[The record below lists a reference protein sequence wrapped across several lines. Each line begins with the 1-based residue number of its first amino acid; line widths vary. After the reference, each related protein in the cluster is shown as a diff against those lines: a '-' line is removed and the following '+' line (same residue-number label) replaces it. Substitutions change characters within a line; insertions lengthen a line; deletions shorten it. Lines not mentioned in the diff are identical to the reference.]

1 MFSQCILPKKRKL
14 ALLLSAFHRTDTK
27 AEGVKPKIVE
37 FYNQTKAVMLLTKRS
52 EKQSFGIVC
61 KSYV

>member
-1 MFSQCILPKKRKL
+1 M
-14 ALLLSAFHRTDTK
+14 LSAFHRTDTK

-37 FYNQTKAVMLLTKRS
+37 FYNQTEAVMLLTKRS
-52 EKQSFGIVC
+52 EKQSFGIVY